1 MPNLD
6 LTETQSA
13 LWRAEC
19 ELSQIA
25 AQRAA
30 ELREQAQQIAA
41 EAERVEKQRS
51 GRVRRTLDLFVEGI
65 PDEATFDEQGGVVTI
80 SWEAADAPLEGST

>member
-1 MPNLD
+1 MPDLQ

-13 LWRAEC
+13 LWRAEG

-25 AQRAA
+25 ARRAA

-65 PDEATFDEQGGVVTI
+65 PDEATFEERGGTITI
-80 SWEAADAPLEGST
+80 SWDAEKAPLEGST